1 VDSGLQGS
9 FSLGCCVWFHC
20 ACEQVLETLGVDS
33 DSSTVLQSISPD
45 KKAVVRTSRVRR
57 VSCIVL
63 ELPGGKSG

>member
-1 VDSGLQGS
+1 
-9 FSLGCCVWFHC
+9 VWFHC